1 MRKFEKV
8 SYKNTGILPT
18 RSDTRSAGYAI
29 YSTEDKWIYPNS
41 VEKFTTNI
49 KVYMEPDEVLMIY
62 PRSSVGIKMNLMLAN
77 TTGVIDSSYVDN
89 KDNEGNIIVALFNY
103 GNKPQQIKAGERIA
117 QGVFMKYLIT
127 DDDNTKNTER
137 SGGIGSSGR

>member
-8 SYKNTGILPT
+8 SYNNTGILPT
-18 RSDTRSAGYAI
+18 RSDTRSAGYDI

>member
-8 SYKNTGILPT
+8 SYNNTGILPT
-18 RSDTRSAGYAI
+18 RSDTRSAGYDI

-49 KVYMEPDEVLMIY
+49 KVYMEPDEVLMIH

>member
-8 SYKNTGILPT
+8 SYNNTGILPT
-18 RSDTRSAGYAI
+18 RSDTRSAGYDI

-41 VEKFTTNI
+41 MEKFTTNI
-49 KVYMEPDEVLMIY
+49 KVYMEPDEVLMIH

>member
-8 SYKNTGILPT
+8 SYNNTGILPT
-18 RSDTRSAGYAI
+18 RSDTRSAGYDI

-117 QGVFMKYLIT
+117 QGVFIKYLIT